1 MRPIGFS
8 TGAVGYGDFRRALEL
23 LAQTSAT
30 AVELSALRPDEL
42 APLVEAA
49 GSLPLDRY
57 SHVSFHVPSS
67 FNPGFEAE
75 ICSILSRLPSQ
86 WPLVV
91 HPDVIRNWSL
101 WRELGS
107 RICIE
112 NMDKR
117 KPIGRTRDDLLA
129 VFEELPQATFCFDIG
144 HAHQIDPT
152 MCEATM
158 ILEKLKD
165 RLVEVHM
172 SEVNTESRHDPI
184 TLEAERSFQIVAQLI
199 PEQVPIIL
207 ESRVAKPGEQL
218 GLEVRERVE
227 REIRLVESLFR
238 TTLQFAAD

>member
-1 MRPIGFS
+1 
-8 TGAVGYGDFRRALEL
+8 
-23 LAQTSAT
+23 
-30 AVELSALRPDEL
+30 
-42 APLVEAA
+42 
-49 GSLPLDRY
+49 
-57 SHVSFHVPSS
+57 
-67 FNPGFEAE
+67 
-75 ICSILSRLPSQ
+75 
-86 WPLVV
+86 
-91 HPDVIRNWSL
+91 
-101 WRELGS
+101 
-107 RICIE
+107 
-112 NMDKR
+112 
-117 KPIGRTRDDLLA
+117 
-129 VFEELPQATFCFDIG
+129 
-144 HAHQIDPT
+144 
-152 MCEATM
+152 M

>member
-1 MRPIGFS
+1 
-8 TGAVGYGDFRRALEL
+8 
-23 LAQTSAT
+23 
-30 AVELSALRPDEL
+30 
-42 APLVEAA
+42 
-49 GSLPLDRY
+49 
-57 SHVSFHVPSS
+57 
-67 FNPGFEAE
+67 
-75 ICSILSRLPSQ
+75 
-86 WPLVV
+86 
-91 HPDVIRNWSL
+91 
-101 WRELGS
+101 
-107 RICIE
+107 
-112 NMDKR
+112 MDKR